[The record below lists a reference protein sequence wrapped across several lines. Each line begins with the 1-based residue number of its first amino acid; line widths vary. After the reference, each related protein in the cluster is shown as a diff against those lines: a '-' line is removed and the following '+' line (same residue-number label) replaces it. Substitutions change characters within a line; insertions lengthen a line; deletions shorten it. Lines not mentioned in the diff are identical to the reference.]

1 MTLSLVAAAEAQ
13 GLGLFTGRPTLPF
26 ALTEQGMYVTVHV
39 Q

>member
-1 MTLSLVAAAEAQ
+1 MTLSLVAAAAPAQ

-26 ALTEQGMYVTVHV
+26 ALTEQGMYVTV